1 MTLDLQELLRLQA
14 EALADAVRATL
25 NAGPG
30 GDHHVPWRRSGEL
43 AASIAVTTAPEGFTV
58 GSSSPVALA
67 QELGTQ
73 HIPPRPFLA
82 PAAGLRAEA
91 IAQAVGAAASAQI
104 EAMFRRR

>member
-1 MTLDLQELLRLQA
+1 MLLDLQNLLRSQA
-14 EALADAVRATL
+14 EALADVVRATL
-25 NAGPG
+25 ETAPVGN
-30 GDHHVPWRRSGEL
+30 HRIPWRQSGEL
-43 AASIAVTTAPEGFTV
+43 AGSIAVTTTPEGFTI

-82 PAAGLRAEA
+82 PAASSRADA
-91 IAQAVGAAASAQI
+91 IAQAVGAAATARI